1 MNTDAIIPGT
11 LVMYRPDSA
20 VAGSPHM
27 VLERSLDTLVVKPL
41 FLVLRERFGSFVV
54 PITQVKPARL
64 VHVSN
69 RPQLS
74 LSNRQLLFTLKALDY
89 YAEAGRV
96 GKVELAND
104 ELYAVY
110 NARNALA
117 DFKKQKGGVNE

>member
-27 VLERSLDTLVVKPL
+27 VMERNLDTLAVKPL
-41 FLVLRERFGSFVV
+41 FMVLSERFGSFVV

-64 VHVSN
+64 VQMSHK
-69 RPQLS
+69 PQLK
-74 LSNRQLLFTLKALDY
+74 LSNRQLLFTLRALDY
-89 YAEAGRV
+89 YAEAGRD
-96 GKVELAND
+96 GKVELASD

-110 NARNALA
+110 NARNAIA
-117 DFKKQKGGVNE
+117 DFKAKKGGVNE

>member
-11 LVMYRPDSA
+11 LVMYRPDST
-20 VAGSPHM
+20 VAGSPHI

-41 FLVLRERFGSFVV
+41 FLVLGEKFGSLVV
-54 PITQVKPARL
+54 PITHVKPARL

-69 RPQLS
+69 RPKLD

>member
-41 FLVLRERFGSFVV
+41 FLVLRERFGSLVV
-54 PITQVKPARL
+54 PISQVKPARL

-74 LSNRQLLFTLKALDY
+74 LSNRQLLFTLRALDY
-89 YAEAGRV
+89 YAQAGRD
-96 GKVELAND
+96 GKVELAQD

-110 NARNALA
+110 NARNAIA